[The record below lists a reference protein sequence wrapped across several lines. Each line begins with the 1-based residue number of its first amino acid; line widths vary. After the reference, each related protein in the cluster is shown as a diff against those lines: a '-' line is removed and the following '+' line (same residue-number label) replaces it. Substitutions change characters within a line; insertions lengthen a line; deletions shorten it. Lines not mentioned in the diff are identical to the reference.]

1 MSNNL
6 ISSSIYPATII
17 PLQVTVADI
26 LLNDNIGTSIK
37 INKIK
42 GIKHFVAYL

>member
-1 MSNNL
+1 MNNNSV
-6 ISSSIYPATII
+6 SSSIYLSTII

-26 LLNDNIGTSIK
+26 LLNDNIGTSMK

-42 GIKHFVAYL
+42 RIKHFVAHL